1 MCYKGLRILL
11 IFCKLDWI
19 SFFIL
24 AKMYLMR
31 FLLFFLLF
39 ACFSSAQSQYPQD
52 YFGFPLDVPMQLS
65 GNFGELRPNH
75 FHAGF
80 DFKTLQREGLKVYA
94 VADGYV
100 SRIKI
105 STFGN
110 GKAIY
115 ITHPNGYTSVYCHLQ
130 NAQGPIDDYIK
141 KGQYK
146 EQSFEIEL
154 FPKAADLVV
163 KKGEIIGL
171 SGNTGSSEGPH
182 LHFEF
187 RDSKTEKIINPMLF
201 GYDKKMVDTKKPTV
215 SAVYVYP
222 VGNNTA
228 VNKSKRPLLLSVT
241 LQKDGSY
248 LANKV
253 TANGKIGF
261 GISAVDYDNVSFNK
275 NGVYKVQAFLNGK
288 LNFGYQFDTYSFDDM
303 RYINALVDYTAYKK
317 TYQRIQRLFMTN
329 PFKLSILK
337 TDDTNGVIT
346 VVPNLSSV
354 YRIEVSDFYGNKT
367 TVSVPISFDL
377 TTPVIEKEMVESN
390 YFVKVN
396 KDNIFTKN
404 NMTVFFPAGTF
415 YENFDMNFDVKGD
428 TLFLHDDTVPVHSY
442 FTITIED
449 DKYTAVQKEKMYIAD
464 VDKSGRKG
472 YNATT
477 IKGNV
482 FTARTRSLGKYTLAS
497 DTVAPAVVISSSIEG
512 QWISSQKSVQF
523 TISDSGS
530 GIKSYNGYLNGK
542 WILFEHDNKTKKIT
556 HNFSDGIVAEG
567 ANDLKLIVTDNVG
580 NSTTFETHFFRSQKQ
595 L

>member
-1 MCYKGLRILL
+1 MK
-11 IFCKLDWI
+11 
-19 SFFIL
+19 
-24 AKMYLMR
+24 
-31 FLLFFLLF
+31 FLSFFLLY
-39 ACFSSAQSQYPQD
+39 ACFSVAQTQYPQD

-130 NAQGPIDDYIK
+130 NAQGSIDDYIK
-141 KGQYK
+141 KAQYK

-154 FPKAADLVV
+154 FPKATDLVV

-201 GYDKKMVDTKKPTV
+201 GYDKNMTDTKKPTV
-215 SAVYVYP
+215 SAIYVYP
-222 VGNNTA
+222 LGNNTV
-228 VNKSKRPLLLSVT
+228 VNKSKRPLLLSLV

-253 TANGKIGF
+253 AANGQIGF
-261 GISAVDYDNVSFNK
+261 GVTAVDYDNVSFNK

-303 RYINALVDYTAYKK
+303 RYINALVDYPTYRK
-317 TYQRIQRLFMTN
+317 TYQRVQKLFMTN
-329 PFKLSILK
+329 PYKLSILK
-337 TDDTNGVIT
+337 TDESNGVIN

-377 TTPVIEKEMVESN
+377 TTPVVAKEVVESN

-396 KDNIFTKN
+396 KDNIFSKN
-404 NMTVFFPAGTF
+404 NMSVFFPAGTF
-415 YENFDMNFDVKGD
+415 YENFEMNFDVKGD

-442 FTITIED
+442 FTVTIED
-449 DKYTAVQKEKMYIAD
+449 DKYTAAQKEKMYIAD
-464 VDKSGRKG
+464 IDKSGRKG

-482 FTARTRSLGKYTLAS
+482 FSTRTRSLGKYTLTS
-497 DTVAPAVVISSSIEG
+497 DTVAPSVTISNSIENK
-512 QWISSQKSVQF
+512 WISSQKTLQL

-542 WILFEHDNKTKKIT
+542 WILFEHDSKTKKIT

-567 ANDLKLIVTDNVG
+567 ANDLKIIVTDNVG
-580 NSTTFETHFFRSQKQ
+580 NSTTFETHFFRSQK
-595 L
+595 